1 MSDSARAALV
11 RGHVFIVD
19 DEPFGLERVTAVLR
33 RLGGTGLAITTAGS
47 FEGAIETCV
56 EHHGQFGL
64 VLINSMLWPGD
75 ADGIALLEELRAT
88 GLSDRALIVLYS
100 LSMDAPTRRRAL
112 AAGFDDTLLSEDID
126 VTAFGG
132 LLDRL
137 TALARAGVR

>member
-1 MSDSARAALV
+1 MSNPARTALV

-19 DEPFGLERVTAVLR
+19 DEPFGLERVAAVLR

-56 EHHGQFGL
+56 EHHGQFEL
-64 VLINSMLWPGD
+64 VLINLMLWPGD
-75 ADGIALLEELRAT
+75 ADGIALLEVLRAS

-100 LSMDAPTRRRAL
+100 ISMDAPTHRRAL
-112 AAGFDDTLLSEDID
+112 AAGFDGTLLSEDID
-126 VTAFGG
+126 PTAFGE

-137 TALARAGVR
+137 TALEPAGVR